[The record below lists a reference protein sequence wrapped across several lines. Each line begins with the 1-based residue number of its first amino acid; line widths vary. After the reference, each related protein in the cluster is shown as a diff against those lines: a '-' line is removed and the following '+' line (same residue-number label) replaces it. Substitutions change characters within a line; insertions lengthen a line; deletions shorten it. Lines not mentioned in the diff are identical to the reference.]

1 MKLQKRYIQ
10 DNFNRASL
18 SYDNVAFV
26 QKECAAKL
34 VNLLKS
40 CFPEFHPR
48 SILDLGTGTG
58 YIPEILFNCF
68 PQSKFTLNDMSPNM
82 LAKTKEKLAMYE
94 EVAFILGDMETLDFG
109 FHDLI
114 ISNLALQ
121 WVRNLKKMIKESYNN
136 SNVFVFSCLLDGTF
150 NEWSRIFTKSSLST
164 PTHQYQS
171 KQELESYLFRLK
183 PKKYFFD
190 SEEFTLYFTSA
201 SEFIKYLKNLGASLS
216 SQTIP
221 LSDLRK
227 IIKTYTDKINV
238 TYKVF
243 FGVLSRCRSL

>member
-1 MKLQKRYIQ
+1 M
-10 DNFNRASL
+10 
-18 SYDNVAFV
+18 
-26 QKECAAKL
+26 
-34 VNLLKS
+34 LKN
-40 CFPEFHPR
+40 CFLKFHPR
-48 SILDLGTGTG
+48 SILDLSTTSTD
-58 YIPEILFNCF
+58 YIPEILFNFFSQC
-68 PQSKFTLNDMSPNM
+68 KFTLNDISFNI
-82 LAKTKEKLAMYE
+82 LAKIKEKLAIYK
-94 EVAFILGDMETLDFG
+94 EVSFILSDIEVLDFV
-109 FHDLI
+109 FYDLI
-114 ISNLALQ
+114 ILNLALQ

-136 SNVFVFSCLLDGTF
+136 SNVFVFFLCLLDGSL
-150 NEWSRIFTKSSLST
+150 NEWSRIFTKSLLST

-190 SEEFTLYFTSA
+190 SEEFALYFTSV

>member
-1 MKLQKRYIQ
+1 MELEKRHIQ
-10 DNFNRASL
+10 GNFSRASS

-40 CFPEFHPR
+40 CFPEFHPQ

-58 YIPEILFNCF
+58 YIPEILFSSF
-68 PQSKFTLNDMSPNM
+68 PQSKFTLNDISSSM
-82 LAKTKEKLAMYE
+82 LAKTKEKLAVYKE
-94 EVAFILGDMETLDFG
+94 IALILGDMETLDFG
-109 FHDLI
+109 LHDLI
-114 ISNLALQ
+114 VSNLALQ
-121 WVRNLKKMIKESYNN
+121 WVYNLKKMIKKSYDS

-150 NEWSRIFTKSSLST
+150 NEWSRIFTKSLLPT
-164 PTHQYQS
+164 PTHQYPS
-171 KQELESYLFRLK
+171 KQELESYLLHLK
-183 PKKYFFD
+183 PKRYFSD
-190 SEEFTLYFTSA
+190 SQEFTLCFPSA
-201 SEFIKYLKNLGASLS
+201 SEFIRYLKNLGANLS

-227 IIKTYTDKINV
+227 VVQTYIGKIHV

>member
-1 MKLQKRYIQ
+1 MELQKRYIQ
-10 DNFNRASL
+10 DNFSRASS

-34 VNLLKS
+34 VGLLKS
-40 CFPEFHPR
+40 YLPGFYPR

-58 YIPEILFNCF
+58 YAAEVLFSLF
-68 PQSKFTLNDMSPNM
+68 PQSKFILNDISPNM
-82 LAKTKEKLAMYE
+82 LAKTREKLVGYKKVE
-94 EVAFILGDMETLDFG
+94 FILSDMETLNLS
-109 FHDLI
+109 FHDLV

-121 WVRNLKKMIKESYNN
+121 WVSNLKEMIRKSYNN
-136 SNVFVFSCLLDGTF
+136 SDVFVFSCLLDGTF
-150 NEWSRIFTKSSLST
+150 SEWTKIFMKSSLPV
-164 PTHQYQS
+164 PTYQYPS
-171 KQELESYLFRLK
+171 KQELESYLLHLE
-183 PKKYFFD
+183 PKRYFFD
-190 SEEFTLYFTSA
+190 SQEFILCFPSA
-201 SEFIKYLKNLGASLS
+201 SEFIRYLKNLGANLS

-227 IIKTYTDKINV
+227 VIQTYTGKINV

>member
-1 MKLQKRYIQ
+1 MELQKRYIQ
-10 DNFNRASL
+10 DNFNRASS

-40 CFPEFHPR
+40 CFPEFHPQ

-58 YIPEILFNCF
+58 YIPEILFSFF
-68 PQSKFTLNDMSPNM
+68 PQSKFTLNDISPSM
-82 LAKTKEKLAMYE
+82 LAKTKEKLAVYK
-94 EVAFILGDMETLDFG
+94 EVAFILGDMEALDFG
-109 FHDLI
+109 FHDLT
-114 ISNLALQ
+114 ISNLAVQ

-150 NEWSRIFTKSSLST
+150 NEWSRVFTKSLLPA
-164 PTHQYQS
+164 PTHQYPS
-171 KQELESYLFRLK
+171 KQELESYLLHLK

-190 SEEFTLYFTSA
+190 SQEFTLCFPSA
-201 SEFIKYLKNLGASLS
+201 SEFIKYLKNLGANLS

-227 IIKTYTDKINV
+227 IVKTYTGKINV